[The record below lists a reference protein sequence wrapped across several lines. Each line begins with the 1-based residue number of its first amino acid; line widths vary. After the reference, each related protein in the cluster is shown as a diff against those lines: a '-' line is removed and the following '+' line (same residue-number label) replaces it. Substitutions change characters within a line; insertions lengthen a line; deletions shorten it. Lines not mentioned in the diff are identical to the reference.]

1 MRTVLSVSLPEKV
14 ASELAEYSQ
23 QTGRNKSDVMK
34 EALTNYLWEER
45 FKKTKRGLARKAKK
59 AGIVTEEDVFK
70 AVS

>member
-14 ASELAEYSQ
+14 ASELDEYSQ

-45 FKKTKRGLARKAKK
+45 FKKTKKSLSRKAKR

>member
-1 MRTVLSVSLPEKV
+1 MRSVLSISLSEKI
-14 ASELAEYSQ
+14 ASELNEYAR

-45 FKKTKRGLARKAKK
+45 FKKIKKGLTKKAKRS
-59 AGIVTEEDVFK
+59 GIVTEEDVFK